1 MTIRTK
7 FKDGTFVPLEKVK
20 EVKEGEIVEIEIK
33 PRKKFSWKGALKYRK
48 ESSVELQHKLNL
60 DCDDAIQYYICKTY
74 NFKIVSFDKHFDSTD
89 VERIEPKDIF
99 TP

>member
-33 PRKKFSWKGALKYRK
+33 PKKKFSWKGALKFKK
-48 ESSVELQHKLNL
+48 ESSVELQHK
-60 DCDDAIQYYICKTY
+60 IKEIW
-74 NFKIVSFDKHFDSTD
+74 
-89 VERIEPKDIF
+89 
-99 TP
+99 

>member
-33 PRKKFSWKGALKYRK
+33 PKK
-48 ESSVELQHKLNL
+48 KLHSI
-60 DCDDAIQYYICKTY
+60 AM
-74 NFKIVSFDKHFDSTD
+74 
-89 VERIEPKDIF
+89 
-99 TP
+99 

>member
-33 PRKKFSWKGALKYRK
+33 SKKKFSWKGALKFKK
-48 ESSVELQHKLNL
+48 ESSVELQHK
-60 DCDDAIQYYICKTY
+60 IKEIW
-74 NFKIVSFDKHFDSTD
+74 
-89 VERIEPKDIF
+89 
-99 TP
+99 